1 MIGNWCGLQEMVNS
15 LMVIGKLSQM
25 RIQGVAGGILVALS
39 LASCSII
46 GPSGSPSTTPTA
58 SRDLPTKT
66 QTVGEL
72 TLEIPESWEVGY
84 QKPTGSPSGESAA
97 QMWDV
102 VMTDPHSDEFP
113 TLTMSGTFP
122 AESPEQA
129 AEVSQTLL
137 MSSLPGYR
145 SSSLMTLPG
154 TNLKACASGSPSHN
168 PTTTEPSTSG
178 GVDNQNKSAPGNKQ
192 RSERNGCEF
201 IRSSYFYQRDN
212 RETQGM
218 AWTVPVLHGY
228 VVIVLLKVDDSVA
241 NKLESSIADGGS

>member
-1 MIGNWCGLQEMVNS
+1 MV
-15 LMVIGKLSQM
+15 MRKLSQM
-25 RIQGVAGGILVALS
+25 RMQGVASGTLVALS

-58 SRDLPTKT
+58 GRELPTKT

-72 TLEIPESWEVGY
+72 TLEIPDSWEVGD
-84 QKPTGSPSGESAA
+84 QKSTGSPSGESTAR
-97 QMWDV
+97 MWDV
-102 VMTDPHSDEFP
+102 VVTDPHGDDFP
-113 TLTMSGTFP
+113 TLTISGTFP

-137 MSSLPGYR
+137 MSSLPDYR
-145 SSSLMTLPG
+145 SSSSMALPG
-154 TNLKACASGSPSHN
+154 TNLKACASDSPSQD
-168 PTTTEPSTSG
+168 PTTPEPTSTSS
-178 GVDNQNKSAPGNKQ
+178 GVESQNKSASDSKQ
-192 RSERNGCEF
+192 RVGTNGCQF

-228 VVIVLLKVDDSVA
+228 VVVVLLKADDSVA
-241 NKLESSIADGGS
+241 NQLESSIADGGS

>member
-1 MIGNWCGLQEMVNS
+1 MVMRRLSEMR
-15 LMVIGKLSQM
+15 M
-25 RIQGVAGGILVALS
+25 QGVASGTLVALS

-58 SRDLPTKT
+58 SRELPTKT

-72 TLEIPESWEVGY
+72 TLEIPDSWEVEN
-84 QKPTGSPSGESAA
+84 QKSTGSPSGESTTR
-97 QMWDV
+97 MWDV
-102 VMTDPHSDEFP
+102 VMTDSHSDEFP
-113 TLTMSGTFP
+113 TLTISKTFP

-137 MSSLPGYR
+137 MSSLPDYR
-145 SSSLMTLPG
+145 SSSSMALPG
-154 TNLKACASGSPSHN
+154 TNLKACASDSPSQD
-168 PTTTEPSTSG
+168 PTTLKPSTSSS
-178 GVDNQNKSAPGNKQ
+178 VDSQNKSAPDSKQ
-192 RSERNGCEF
+192 RLGTNGCEF

-228 VVIVLLKVDDSVA
+228 VVVVLLKADDSVA
-241 NKLESSIADGGS
+241 NQLESSIAGGGS